1 MLEKTVTG
9 AWIEAMSKTVKGTAA
24 TLRVIAKN
32 LETELQRHGV
42 ALDAD
47 NTALALRLRR
57 IADELDEVL
66 KPF

>member
-9 AWIEAMSKTVKGTAA
+9 AWIESMSKTVKGTAA
-24 TLRVIAKN
+24 TLRIIAKN
-32 LETELQRHGV
+32 LESELQRHGV
-42 ALDAD
+42 TPTDESMALS
-47 NTALALRLRR
+47 LRLRR